1 MDTKVHVMKELNRR
15 HLIKGG
21 IALAAAA
28 KLSHKKAFAA
38 MSVAEDGQD
47 GVRWLKLRNGY
58 KIWTQRVGRGRK
70 KVLLLHGGP
79 GASHE
84 YMQCFADVL
93 PQAGYEMYFYDQL
106 GCGQSDKPDDTSL
119 WTLPRYLDEVEEVIE
134 ALELERLVLVGHSW
148 GGMLGIEYALRH
160 PERLSGFV
168 LSNMSAS
175 FADYGAYVHHL
186 RDTLPAPIRARLTEL
201 ENAGKQNSQEYD
213 AIIHRELYGRYIC
226 RLDPWPEPVQRSL
239 GGINPVIYN
248 QMQGPDEFTLT
259 GNLMNWDRWAD
270 LSRIQTRTL
279 AMGARHDEMN
289 PDSIRR
295 EAKLIPQSSL
305 FISETGS
312 HLAMWDDQK
321 NYFEALLAFLDADDT
336 VKPRR

>member
-1 MDTKVHVMKELNRR
+1 MTGLVRR
-15 HLIKGG
+15 ELIKGG
-21 IALAAAA
+21 IAMATTATLFRNR
-28 KLSHKKAFAA
+28 AFAA
-38 MSVAEDGQD
+38 TSDADHGQD
-47 GVRWLKLRNGY
+47 GVRWIKLRNGY
-58 KIWTQRVGRGRK
+58 KVWTRRIGHGRK

-106 GCGQSDKPDDTSL
+106 GCGQSDKPDDTGL
-119 WTLPRYLDEVEEVIE
+119 WTLPRYLGEVEEVVE
-134 ALELERLVLVGHSW
+134 ALELDRLVLVGHSW

-160 PERLSGFV
+160 HERLSGFV

-175 FADYGAYVHHL
+175 FADYGSYVQHL
-186 RDTLPAPIRARLTEL
+186 RATLPAPVRARLTEL
-201 ENAGKQNSQEYD
+201 ESAGKQTSQEYD
-213 AIIHRELYGRYIC
+213 AIIHKELYGRYIC

-239 GGINPVIYN
+239 GGINPAIYN

-270 LSRIQTRTL
+270 LSSIQTRTL
-279 AMGARHDEMN
+279 VMGARNDEMN

-295 EAKLIPQSSL
+295 EADLIPESSL

-312 HLAMWDDQK
+312 HLAMWDDQE
-321 NYFEALLAFLDADDT
+321 NYFKALLAFLDANDI
-336 VKPRR
+336 VKPRH

>member
-1 MDTKVHVMKELNRR
+1 MTEIVRR
-15 HLIKGG
+15 QLIKGG
-21 IALAAAA
+21 IALATAAT
-28 KLSHKKAFAA
+28 LFHKSAFAA
-38 MSVAEDGQD
+38 TAEDGQD
-47 GVRWLKLRNGY
+47 GVRWIKLRSGY
-58 KIWTQRVGRGRK
+58 KIWTRRIGRGRT

-106 GCGQSDKPDDTSL
+106 GCGHSDKPDDTSL
-119 WTLPRYLDEVEEVIE
+119 WALPRYLDEVEEVIE
-134 ALELERLVLVGHSW
+134 ALELERIVLVGHSW
-148 GGMLGIEYALRH
+148 GGILGIEYALRH
-160 PERLSGFV
+160 PERLNGFV

-186 RDTLPAPIRARLTEL
+186 RDNLPAPVRARLTEL
-201 ENAGKQNSQEYD
+201 EIAGKQNSQEYD
-213 AIIHRELYGRYIC
+213 AIIHKELYGRYIC

-279 AMGARHDEMN
+279 VMGARNDEMN
-289 PDSIRR
+289 PDSMRR
-295 EAKLIPQSSL
+295 EADLIPESSL
-305 FISETGS
+305 FISDTGS
-312 HLAMWDDQK
+312 HLAMWDDQE
-321 NYFEALLAFLDADDT
+321 NYFKALLAFLDANDIA
-336 VKPRR
+336 KPRR

>member
-1 MDTKVHVMKELNRR
+1 MKELNRR
-15 HLIKGG
+15 HLIEGG

-28 KLSHKKAFAA
+28 TLSKRTFAA
-38 MSVAEDGQD
+38 TSVAEEGQD
-47 GVRWLKLRNGY
+47 GVRWIRLRNGH
-58 KIWTQRVGRGRK
+58 KIWTQRIGRSPK

-106 GCGQSDKPDDTSL
+106 GCGHSDKPDDTGL

-134 ALELERLVLVGHSW
+134 ALELDRLVLVGHSW
-148 GGMLGIEYALRH
+148 GGMLGIEYALRR

-175 FADYGAYVHHL
+175 FADYGAYVRHL
-186 RDTLPAPIRARLTEL
+186 RDTLPAPVQARLAEL
-201 ENAGKQNSQEYD
+201 EIAGKQNSQEYD
-213 AIIHRELYGRYIC
+213 AIIHKELYGRYIC

-270 LSRIQTRTL
+270 LPRIQTRTL
-279 AMGARHDEMN
+279 VMGARHDEMN
-289 PDSIRR
+289 PESIRR

-321 NYFEALLAFLDADDT
+321 NYFEALLAFLDANDR
-336 VKPRR
+336 KR